1 MNDCPFRYQGQYE
14 DRETG
19 LYYNRFRY
27 YSPDEGMYISQD
39 PIGLA
44 GSNPTLYG
52 YVCDPNSWVDE
63 LGLATQMVGGMPMGD
78 WGEKVASKYLKKQ
91 GHTILGSIQN
101 ASGHGFDLVTKTA
114 DGNINIIEV
123 KTSQSH
129 WRSKS
134 KMSTWT
140 NNNISKISRNTNGK
154 WSNMPDYQRNLL
166 RTIRDAQ
173 TNGKLNNKLLQINI
187 DKRSIRLRCK

>member
-1 MNDCPFRYQGQYE
+1 
-14 DRETG
+14 
-19 LYYNRFRY
+19 
-27 YSPDEGMYISQD
+27 MYISQD

-44 GSNPTLYG
+44 GGNPTLYG

-63 LGLATQMVGGMPMGD
+63 LGLATQMVGDMPMGD
-78 WGEKVASKYLKKQ
+78 WGEKVASKYLNKQ

-101 ASGHGFDLVTKTA
+101 ASGHGFDLITRTA

-140 NNNISKISRNTNGK
+140 SNNISKISRNTNGK

-173 TNGKLNNKLLQINI
+173 TNGMLNNKLLQINI
-187 DKRSIRLRCK
+187 DKRSIRLQCK